1 VVLPLPLAPRTRS
14 NPPSPR
20 TRERLPKRRTPP
32 RSQASATVSS
42 MPLILRVKLTKPAAD
57 KGSIVRAMK
66 NRWLVPFLNLG
77 HLLDHL
83 AMLVFPTA
91 VVAIGREWN
100 QPYSE
105 LLPLAL
111 GSFIAFGVFAIPA
124 GWLADHWSR
133 YKVMALF
140 YFGIGGAL
148 FATSFAQSPLQ
159 IAAGLTVVGA
169 FAAIYHPVGIA
180 MLVAS
185 SENKMGSLLGWNGLW
200 GNLGLASA
208 ALLTG
213 ALVDAFGWRAA
224 FMVPGALCV
233 FAGCAF
239 VFLVNDPGKVKK
251 TSKSLGLHVDAR
263 TMTRIFT
270 IMLVATAF
278 GGIIFNSTTI
288 SMPKVFDERLSALTQ
303 TNFGIG
309 VLVALVYTMAAF
321 AQVVMGA
328 LIDRVEL
335 RRLMIGVG
343 LVQIPMLWF
352 AANLDGWAML
362 VVALLMMLAVFGQIP
377 LNDAIVGRY
386 VADEYRARVLGVR
399 YVVSLGVAAVA
410 VPMIATLHK
419 TAGGFSNVFLVLAV
433 MAGGVFLASFFFPTR
448 AELMAS
454 KQKLAS
460 QGA

>member
-1 VVLPLPLAPRTRS
+1 
-14 NPPSPR
+14 
-20 TRERLPKRRTPP
+20 
-32 RSQASATVSS
+32 
-42 MPLILRVKLTKPAAD
+42 MLT
-57 KGSIVRAMK
+57 MK

-91 VVAIGREWN
+91 VVAIGREWGR
-100 QPYSE
+100 PYSE

-133 YKVMALF
+133 YRVLALF
-140 YFGIGGAL
+140 FIGIGVSL
-148 FATSFAQSPLQ
+148 FATGFAQSTWQ
-159 IAAGLTVVGA
+159 IAFGLTVVGA

-180 MLVAS
+180 MLVAAPGT
-185 SENKMGSLLGWNGLW
+185 NMGRLLGWNGLW

-213 ALVDAFGWRAA
+213 ALVDAFGWRVA
-224 FMVPGALCV
+224 FHVPGVICVLAGLAFLALV
-233 FAGCAF
+233 D
-239 VFLVNDPGKVKK
+239 DPGRVKK
-251 TSKSLGLHVDAR
+251 TSKTLGLHVDAA
-263 TMTRIFT
+263 MMARIMA
-270 IMLVATAF
+270 IMLMATAC

-303 TNFGIG
+303 TNLGIG
-309 VLVALVYTMAAF
+309 MLVAIVYTMAAF
-321 AQVVMGA
+321 AQVLMGA
-328 LIDRVEL
+328 LIDRLEL

-343 LVQIPMLWF
+343 MVQIPMLWL
-352 AANLDGWAML
+352 AANLEGWAML
-362 VVALLMMLAVFGQIP
+362 AVALLMMLAVFGQIP

-410 VPMIATLHK
+410 VPMIAALHQ

-433 MAGGVFLASFFFPTR
+433 LASGIMLASFFFPTR
-448 AELMAS
+448 NQLTAS
-454 KQKLAS
+454 KEKLAA
-460 QGA
+460 QAG

>member
-1 VVLPLPLAPRTRS
+1 ML
-14 NPPSPR
+14 
-20 TRERLPKRRTPP
+20 
-32 RSQASATVSS
+32 
-42 MPLILRVKLTKPAAD
+42 
-57 KGSIVRAMK
+57 AMK

-100 QPYSE
+100 QPYAE

-111 GSFIAFGVFAIPA
+111 GGFIAFGVFAIPA

-133 YKVMALF
+133 YKVMAMF
-140 YFGIGGAL
+140 YFGIGASL
-148 FATSFAQSPLQ
+148 FVTGFAQTPWL
-159 IAAGLTVVGA
+159 IAAGLTVTGA

-185 SENKMGSLLGWNGLW
+185 PEKMGHLLGWNGLW
-200 GNLGLASA
+200 GNLGLAFA

-213 ALVDAFGWRAA
+213 ALVDAAGWRAA
-224 FMVPGALCV
+224 FWVPGICCV
-233 FAGCAF
+233 LAGIF
-239 VFLVNDPGKVKK
+239 FLILVRDPGKVKK
-251 TSKSLGLHVDAR
+251 SSKSMGLHVDAR
-263 TMTRIFT
+263 MMSRIFA
-270 IMLVATAF
+270 IMLIATAC

-303 TNFGIG
+303 SNFGIG
-309 VLVALVYTMAAF
+309 ALVALVYTMAAF
-321 AQVVMGA
+321 AQVLMGA
-328 LIDRVEL
+328 LIDRMEL

-343 LVQIPMLWF
+343 LAQIPMLYL
-352 AANLDGWAML
+352 AANLQGWAML

-377 LNDAIVGRY
+377 LNDAIVGKY

-410 VPMIATLHK
+410 VPMIAALHR
-419 TAGGFSNVFLVLAV
+419 TEGGFSNVFLVLAV
-433 MAGGVFLASFFFPTR
+433 LAAGVFLASCFFPSR
-448 AELMAS
+448 AELAAH
-454 KQKLAS
+454 KEKLAI
-460 QGA
+460 QPA